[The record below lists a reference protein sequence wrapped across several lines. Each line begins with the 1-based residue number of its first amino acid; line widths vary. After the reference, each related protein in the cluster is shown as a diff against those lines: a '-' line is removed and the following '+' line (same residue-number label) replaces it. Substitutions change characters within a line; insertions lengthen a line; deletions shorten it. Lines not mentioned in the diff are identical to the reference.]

1 MYRRVFWGVAI
12 VIGGA
17 MPISDCVA
25 QDLEEIGW
33 SNMLNLPIV
42 KDLEFSDEQKLKLKE
57 ANNKFAEE
65 MKKVRNELIES
76 LSSKPELAI
85 RQQMANEATA
95 RRMELNKQQQEE
107 IWEILLPHQQRL
119 IVRQAFWTFVN
130 ESKGLQNELSKKYYA
145 EKLKLTGKQKVDL
158 KLEGEKLQKEFQ
170 DDIANLRI
178 KFRRKMEKE
187 VLSKEQSE
195 MLKKL
200 MGESLL
206 GTGGVKYIKF

>member
-1 MYRRVFWGVAI
+1 MYRGVFWGVAI

-25 QDLEEIGW
+25 QDLEEIGC

-42 KDLEFSDEQKLKLKE
+42 KDLDFTDEQKLKREE

-65 MKKVRNELIES
+65 MKRVRNELIES
-76 LSSKPELAI
+76 LSSKPELDA
-85 RQQMANEATA
+85 RQQMADEATA

-130 ESKGLQNELSKKYYA
+130 ESRGFQNELSKKYYT

-158 KLEGEKLQKEFQ
+158 KREGENCKKNSKT
-170 DDIANLRI
+170 ISRI
-178 KFRRKMEKE
+178 
-187 VLSKEQSE
+187 
-195 MLKKL
+195 
-200 MGESLL
+200 
-206 GTGGVKYIKF
+206 